1 MLLVIFIHLVIFLTV
16 CWEIWQVHLY
26 EKFTLIFDLTEWL
39 LLDDKIYQSST
50 SSNRINLSSG
60 AKSKVCLSLIWRKFN
75 KNLNCRT
82 VFFNECLEF
91 CFMGIIKQELD
102 QVKQIH
108 NTHRIRTYPNQECPT
123 GRPNLIYNVPE
134 NFGKFISCFE
144 GFHRYFKNSIT
155 PNFIILHLSLFSLSF
170 FIF

>member
-1 MLLVIFIHLVIFLTV
+1 MIWLNDYYLMIRFISLLQAPTESIYLVVQKAKFVFL
-16 CWEIWQVHLY
+16 WY
-26 EKFTLIFDLTEWL
+26 EENNNNK
-39 LLDDKIYQSST
+39 KK
-50 SSNRINLSSG
+50 N
-60 AKSKVCLSLIWRKFN
+60 KFN